1 MVSVEQIRGR
11 SADQGGQD
19 SRRGE
24 EAGPSQAS
32 LAGARDT
39 KPDARDKG
47 AGEEREHCT
56 PPRRATGRL
65 SGPEDRRPGAPCV
78 WSGRWCPDV
87 PVPPG
92 RAGEAAPHALLAGPL
107 GETPGSPTRAMPL
120 PSMAPQAKPDPA
132 MVCNTVGHWMAQAC
146 RLEA

>member
-1 MVSVEQIRGR
+1 MVSLEQIRWR
-11 SADQGGQD
+11 SADRGGQD

-39 KPDARDKG
+39 KPDERDKV

-65 SGPEDRRPGAPCV
+65 RGPEDRRPGAPCV
-78 WSGRWCPDV
+78 WAGRWGPDV
-87 PVPPG
+87 PGPHG
-92 RAGEAAPHALLAGPL
+92 RAGEAGPPALLAGPL
-107 GETPGSPTRAMPL
+107 GETPGSPTLAMPL
-120 PSMAPQAKPDPA
+120 QSMAQQAKHDPA
-132 MVCNTVGHWMAQAC
+132 MVCNTVGHLMAQEC
-146 RLEA
+146 R